1 MNGLDSGVWY
11 AIAADHDLP
20 RQGSLGHVYRTVLGG
35 HELAV
40 WRATDGSCQI
50 WEDRCPHRG
59 VRFSLGEVV
68 GDELRCQY
76 HAWRFGKTGA
86 CTFIPAQPDMKVPGS
101 IHARVWPVAE
111 AGGLVW
117 SGIAPVGR
125 PPDLPTGAVVRA
137 IPVARPA
144 AALAKAVATAALPA
158 LALTIQP
165 LGPDAA
171 MLRGIATDG
180 DLARAD
186 LALVALRRRLEDA
199 A

>member
-1 MNGLDSGVWY
+1 MNGIAAGTWY

-20 RQGSLGHVYRTVLGG
+20 AGHIYRTALGG
-35 HELAV
+35 HDLAV
-40 WRATDGSCQI
+40 WRATCGTVQVWDN
-50 WEDRCPHRG
+50 RCPHRG

-86 CTFIPAQPDMKVPGS
+86 CRFIPAQPDRKVPGT
-101 IHARVWPVAE
+101 IRARVWPVAL

-117 SGIAPVGR
+117 TGIAPVGA
-125 PPDLPTGAVVRA
+125 PPNLPPGAVLRA
-137 IPVARPA
+137 IAVRRPA
-144 AALAKAVATAALPA
+144 HDLAQAVTALPD

-165 LGPDAA
+165 LDAGTT

-180 DLARAD
+180 DPVRAD
-186 LALVALRRRLEDA
+186 LALLALRRRLEHGA
-199 A
+199 

>member
-1 MNGLDSGVWY
+1 MNRLESGAWY

-20 RQGSLGHVYRTVLGG
+20 RNHVYRTVLGG

-40 WRATDGSCQI
+40 WRSTDGAVHV

-101 IHARVWPVAE
+101 IHANVWPVATS
-111 AGGLVW
+111 AGLVW
-117 SGIAPVGR
+117 TGIAPVGT
-125 PPDLPTGAVVRA
+125 PPALPPGAVIRA
-137 IPVARPA
+137 IPIRRPA
-144 AALAKAVATAALPA
+144 VALAHA
-158 LALTIQP
+158 LAETPLRGLALILQP
-165 LGPDAA
+165 LDEGST
-171 MLRGIATDG
+171 MVRGIAGGD

-186 LALVALRRRLEDA
+186 LALMALRRRLEQA